1 MFKSK
6 INKDFNTKIIYNNKK
21 LKFLGVFYNKKERI
35 DKMNKFFKRV
45 ISAFMAFAVTLSM
58 IALSGTLENNIS
70 AATTQNGTCGN
81 NLTWTFDG
89 SGTLTISG
97 TGVME
102 DYAANFGSTT
112 APWSGCNITSVVIE
126 NGVTSVGNHAFYD
139 CSNVKT
145 VSIPGSVKS
154 IGINAFAGCDL
165 KTITVPEGVET
176 IKYSAF
182 ANCSSLEQVILPST
196 VSTIQFSAFNDCRAL
211 KEVNIPQKVTKLEDY
226 IFYNCALTNIEIP
239 SGVESIGKG
248 AFQGCSGLTTIE
260 IPGAVTSIGYN
271 AFKNCTKLAT
281 ASFESNNPPAFGTE
295 LFDNTA
301 IVNENGKIY
310 VPCGSPDAYKTA
322 ANMSAY
328 GDYITGGSHSF
339 DTAKWK
345 ADNENH
351 WHACTVCGA
360 KQDEAPHI
368 WSQGKCTECGYEKA
382 DIPIDAESFPDE
394 AFRAYISKNI
404 DTNGDGKLSDAEIQA
419 VNKMYLY
426 ESRDGRL
433 VGLGIKDLTGI
444 GLFTELTDLSC
455 DNNEEIISPD
465 LSKNLKLVYLSLQ
478 GCNLTVLDVSM
489 LTELKG
495 LYLAYNSLKSL
506 DLRQN
511 TKLESLYCPFNQL
524 VSIKL
529 AENVSIE
536 EKYFDY
542 GDNLYEA
549 SGCLLDISELEEY
562 GFDLSRASNWT
573 SCKWIDNT
581 HLLFM
586 SGYYVQY
593 DYDCGG
599 GYTVKLSLH
608 LYHNVR
614 EIKGNPAT
622 CTEDGTITYYHCE
635 KCGYNFKQRYP
646 KTEADIINNIDTDT
660 VEPAKGHDFGDW
672 EITSNPTF
680 KSKGEATCY
689 CGNDS
694 SHMQTKELPSLSD
707 TEFWKLYLDLV
718 EDEYKEAGYEIPEDE
733 YRELCEYY
741 KKAPTLNDNGVYL
754 YIHTDDNT
762 NDSLMVELTLPSLN
776 DKSVWNR
783 TESVKPAENSE
794 GEFVYTSEDY
804 GSFTITVPAL
814 NDSTWKKD
822 TEKSTEPTEDMEGKD
837 VYHSDIYGD
846 VTFVIPKLNHI
857 HKLTHVDEVP
867 ATTITAGTKEHWH
880 CEACGR
886 DFLDVDGETEA
897 TEDTLKIGIIKNE
910 VLSGENAP
918 TAELTSP
925 KDELIAA
932 VLSSEEQA
940 VINEGKD
947 ISIILKVEDGTDKAS
962 SAEKTAI
969 ESKIDKL
976 KNYKLGQYLDIEL
989 LKKIGGEETEKIT
1002 KTNSLI
1008 KITFNIP
1015 DALCQKG
1022 EYSVIRIHG
1031 SEITVLHD
1039 LDSNPSTVT
1048 IETDKFSTYALVY
1061 QEKSSISDPDES
1073 SSEPTQSSSEPTQ
1086 SNPEPTQSSSE
1097 PTQSSSKPTQSGS
1110 DTSGNTSGNSSGEIS
1125 GSDGNTHDADEN
1137 SSSDNS
1143 GNPLTGS
1150 GVSLIPLVAILSGAI
1165 VVVSQKKKKACR

>member
-1 MFKSK
+1 
-6 INKDFNTKIIYNNKK
+6 
-21 LKFLGVFYNKKERI
+21 
-35 DKMNKFFKRV
+35 MNKILKRV
-45 ISAFMAFAVTLSM
+45 ISAFMAFAVMLSM
-58 IALSGTLENNIS
+58 IVLSGTPKNNIS
-70 AATTQNGTCGN
+70 AATTQSGTCGN

-89 SGTLTISG
+89 SGTLTING
-97 TGVME
+97 TGAME

-126 NGVTSVGNHAFYD
+126 NGVTSVGDHAFYD

-182 ANCSSLEQVILPST
+182 ANCSSLEHVILPST

-248 AFQGCSGLTTIE
+248 AFYGCSGLTTITIPNGVKSIGNYAFQGCSGLTIIE

-339 DTAKWK
+339 DTANWK

-360 KQDEAPHI
+360 KQDEAPHT
-368 WSQGKCTECGYEKA
+368 WSQGKCTECEYEKA

-444 GLFTELTDLSC
+444 GLFTELADLSC

-542 GDNLYEA
+542 DNNLYKA
-549 SGCLLDISELEEY
+549 SGCILDISELEEY
-562 GFDLSRASNWT
+562 EFDLSRASNWT

-581 HLLFM
+581 HLLYM

-608 LYHNVR
+608 LSHNVR

-660 VEPAKGHDFGDW
+660 VEPAK
-672 EITSNPTF
+672 
-680 KSKGEATCY
+680 
-689 CGNDS
+689 
-694 SHMQTKELPSLSD
+694 
-707 TEFWKLYLDLV
+707 
-718 EDEYKEAGYEIPEDE
+718 
-733 YRELCEYY
+733 
-741 KKAPTLNDNGVYL
+741 
-754 YIHTDDNT
+754 
-762 NDSLMVELTLPSLN
+762 
-776 DKSVWNR
+776 
-783 TESVKPAENSE
+783 
-794 GEFVYTSEDY
+794 
-804 GSFTITVPAL
+804 
-814 NDSTWKKD
+814 
-822 TEKSTEPTEDMEGKD
+822 
-837 VYHSDIYGD
+837 
-846 VTFVIPKLNHI
+846 
-857 HKLTHVDEVP
+857 
-867 ATTITAGTKEHWH
+867 
-880 CEACGR
+880 
-886 DFLDVDGETEA
+886 
-897 TEDTLKIGIIKNE
+897 
-910 VLSGENAP
+910 
-918 TAELTSP
+918 
-925 KDELIAA
+925 
-932 VLSSEEQA
+932 
-940 VINEGKD
+940 
-947 ISIILKVEDGTDKAS
+947 
-962 SAEKTAI
+962 
-969 ESKIDKL
+969 
-976 KNYKLGQYLDIEL
+976 
-989 LKKIGGEETEKIT
+989 
-1002 KTNSLI
+1002 
-1008 KITFNIP
+1008 
-1015 DALCQKG
+1015 
-1022 EYSVIRIHG
+1022 
-1031 SEITVLHD
+1031 
-1039 LDSNPSTVT
+1039 
-1048 IETDKFSTYALVY
+1048 
-1061 QEKSSISDPDES
+1061 
-1073 SSEPTQSSSEPTQ
+1073 
-1086 SNPEPTQSSSE
+1086 
-1097 PTQSSSKPTQSGS
+1097 
-1110 DTSGNTSGNSSGEIS
+1110 
-1125 GSDGNTHDADEN
+1125 
-1137 SSSDNS
+1137 
-1143 GNPLTGS
+1143 
-1150 GVSLIPLVAILSGAI
+1150 
-1165 VVVSQKKKKACR
+1165 